1 MKRTPSPQTFPPR
14 LIGLLAALT
23 LAWGSNWPV
32 MKIVLSEMPP
42 MHFRTLCLLFGGIG
56 LFIVA
61 RLSGGPLRV
70 PDGQWPRLIALAL
83 VNMTGWNFFVV
94 HALRLMGSG
103 RAAILGFT
111 MPVWS
116 VPLSAWLLGEPIT
129 TRRALGIGLGLGGML
144 LLLGSEIQTVGRS
157 PLGAVLMIGA
167 AVSWALGTVMMKR
180 WPVQLSTSAFTA
192 WQMVIGLLPI
202 LAIALTVEQGTFN
215 PFALSPGPMLGVFYN
230 ILVAFIFCYWAWM
243 KIALVAPVGVSS
255 LAVMMVPVI
264 GVFSSML
271 VLGET
276 PNWHDFAA
284 LILVVGALST
294 VLLPSKKSTSSAA

>member
-116 VPLSAWLLGEPIT
+116 IPLSAWLLGEPIT
-129 TRRALGIGLGLGGML
+129 TRRGLGIGLGLGGML
-144 LLLGSEIQTVGRS
+144 LLLGSEIQAVGRS

-167 AVSWALGTVMMKR
+167 AV
-180 WPVQLSTSAFTA
+180 
-192 WQMVIGLLPI
+192 
-202 LAIALTVEQGTFN
+202 
-215 PFALSPGPMLGVFYN
+215 PGP
-230 ILVAFIFCYWAWM
+230 WA
-243 KIALVAPVGVSS
+243 
-255 LAVMMVPVI
+255 
-264 GVFSSML
+264 
-271 VLGET
+271 
-276 PNWHDFAA
+276 
-284 LILVVGALST
+284 
-294 VLLPSKKSTSSAA
+294 PS